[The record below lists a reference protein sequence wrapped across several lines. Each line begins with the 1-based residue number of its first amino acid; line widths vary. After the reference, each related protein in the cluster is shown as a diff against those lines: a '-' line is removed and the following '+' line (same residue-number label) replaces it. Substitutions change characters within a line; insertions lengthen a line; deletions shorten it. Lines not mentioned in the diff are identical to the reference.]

1 MSGGFTSDSI
11 WKIKTESNSPYKKD
25 GTLKKD
31 KHLEEQAEMLEK
43 LRARGYRAEFGVG
56 FEGCKKIIDEYLRN

>member
-1 MSGGFTSDSI
+1 
-11 WKIKTESNSPYKKD
+11 
-25 GTLKKD
+25 
-31 KHLEEQAEMLEK
+31 MLEK

>member
-1 MSGGFTSDSI
+1 MSGGIHFGLYLE
-11 WKIKTESNSPYKKD
+11 IKTKSNSPYKKD